1 MNDISF
7 LSDASFTH
15 LEYLDLR
22 NNNINVLPYLNFPEL
37 KEIHLENNKINMK
50 DNISRLG
57 SSTCKINL
65 KGNYI
70 TESMF
75 QGEDIEGRT
84 IIAN

>member
-15 LEYLDLR
+15 LESLYLR
-22 NNNINVLPYLNFPEL
+22 NNYINVLPYLNFPEL
-37 KEIHLENNKINMK
+37 KEIYLENNKINMK